1 MPVTR
6 LSKRKQQNATMR
18 DSKTFQSQIKVP
30 LNVNCELKDGRLFFY
45 GPLGSSS
52 LSFKATLNSQKS
64 VFDSGRLS
72 LIENQKQV
80 GDLSHSKELGRGAK
94 GLQRARVASQEGSND
109 QTLRLS
115 FKDKSILETAKK
127 LTLNRFHGVKFG
139 FTLYLRVVGV
149 GYRVSYRP
157 QNHRL
162 VFKVGFSHDVE
173 FQLPASIRVFILEP
187 TLFCLFG
194 INKDQVGQV
203 AAKIRMIRRPEVYKG
218 KGIRFVEEKVKLI
231 QGKRK

>member
-1 MPVTR
+1 
-6 LSKRKQQNATMR
+6 MR
-18 DSKTFQSQIKVP
+18 DPKTFQSQIKVP
-30 LNVNCELKDGRLFFY
+30 LSVNCELKNGRLIFY
-45 GPLGSSS
+45 GPLG
-52 LSFKATLNSQKS
+52 LSFLSFNRGLNSQKS
-64 VFDSGRLS
+64 IFDSGRLS
-72 LIENQKQV
+72 LVENQKQV
-80 GDLSHSKELGRGAK
+80 RDLNHFKEK
-94 GLQRARVASQEGSND
+94 TESSNN
-109 QTLRLS
+109 QTLCLS

-127 LTLNRFHGVKFG
+127 LISNRFHGVRFG
-139 FTLYLRVVGV
+139 FTIYLRVVGV

-173 FQLPASIRVFILEP
+173 FQLPSSIRVFILEP

-194 INKDQVGQV
+194 INKSQVYQV
-203 AAKIRMIRRPEVYKG
+203 AAKVRMIRPPEVYKG